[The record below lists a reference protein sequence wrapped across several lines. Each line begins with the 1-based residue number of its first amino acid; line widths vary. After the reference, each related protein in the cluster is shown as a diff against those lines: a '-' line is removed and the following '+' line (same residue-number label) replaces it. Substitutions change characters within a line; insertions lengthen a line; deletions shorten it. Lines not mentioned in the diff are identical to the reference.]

1 MVSKI
6 NKEKNVVCLVGLGYV
21 DLSLAEMFFQ
31 YFKVIGF
38 DIDEEK
44 IKWLS
49 SENNDLEFTS
59 DSLRIKL
66 AYFITITVPLLLLS
80 VETIFG

>member
-21 DLSLAEMFFQ
+21 GLPLAEMFFQ

-49 SENNDLEFTS
+49 SENNDLEFIS

-66 AYFITITVPLLLLS
+66 ADFITITVPLLLLS

>member
-6 NKEKNVVCLVGLGYV
+6 NNEENVVCLVGLGYV
-21 DLSLAEMFFQ
+21 DLPLAKMFFQ

-44 IKWLS
+44 NK
-49 SENNDLEFTS
+49 
-59 DSLRIKL
+59 
-66 AYFITITVPLLLLS
+66 
-80 VETIFG
+80 